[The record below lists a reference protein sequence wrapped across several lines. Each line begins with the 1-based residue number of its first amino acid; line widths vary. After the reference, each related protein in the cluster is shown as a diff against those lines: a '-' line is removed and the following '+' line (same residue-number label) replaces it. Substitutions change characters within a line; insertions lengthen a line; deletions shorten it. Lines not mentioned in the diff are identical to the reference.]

1 MCSVCLHNGSTGFAA
16 PASGLSPAGGSV
28 VVICQ
33 SLLISQGYVW
43 KLFLGYLQCSYAQGD
58 IAASLLSLEKW
69 EKDLVPGLSK
79 EELFT
84 LTWRLVVLQME
95 HAAGSAGVQFLSCSS
110 PFVCPPPVPCTPV
123 TCLPGRHILLAQLL
137 GFVCR
142 FPCIPLSYFFFYLSK
157 FYPFL

>member
-110 PFVCPPPVPCTPV
+110 PFVSSPTPMH
-123 TCLPGRHILLAQLL
+123 TCNLPARQAHPLGTAAGFCLQVSVYSFILFLL
-137 GFVCR
+137 LF
-142 FPCIPLSYFFFYLSK
+142 K
-157 FYPFL
+157 